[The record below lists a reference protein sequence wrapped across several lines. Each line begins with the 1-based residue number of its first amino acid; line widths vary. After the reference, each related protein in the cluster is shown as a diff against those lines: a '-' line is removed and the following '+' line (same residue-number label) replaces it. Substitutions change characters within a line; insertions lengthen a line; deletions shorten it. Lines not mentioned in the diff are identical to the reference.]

1 MDLSRNNFHGEL
13 PEGLSHLGRLKV
25 LNLTINNLS
34 GKVPSWLSSFQNLQY
49 LSHANNSFTGVIPP
63 AICNVSTLKSLSL
76 SFNSLS
82 GKLPIEIGNLQ
93 SLKKL
98 SIEYNYLS
106 GSVPSKIFNISSLEI
121 ISFLSNSLSGSLPAD
136 MCSPPRRIKW
146 LNLSDN
152 KLGGQIP
159 STWFHCSQLQMLSL
173 SINQFIGTI
182 PNEIGNLTALEE
194 LYLGVN
200 NFRATIP
207 EQFCNLHRLKQLW
220 IEEASLTGS
229 IPAQLFNISTLL
241 VVVLNDNILSGNL
254 PLSNRQR
261 LPNLE
266 VLSARGNKLHG
277 VIPASISN
285 ASNLYY
291 LNLARNKFSGPIADS
306 LGDLRLLEHLNLG
319 QNYFTCEPSILE
331 LSFISS
337 LTKCKYLEFLGMNDN
352 SFNGSIPKSIGN
364 LSHSIEKIFASE
376 SELMGSIPDWFGY
389 LSNLLL
395 LSLYGNHLT
404 GSVPYTFKSLQKL
417 QALNLENNLLSGPPP
432 HHFCDMSSLYIVTM
446 GQNQISGA
454 IPSCLGNVTSLGY
467 LLIDQNLLN
476 SSIPANLWNLSHLLK
491 LDLSSNSL
499 SGSLPEE
506 MQNLKAAT
514 SLNLSANDISG
525 NSPSSIAG
533 LQNLLNLSLAQNKIE
548 GSIPNSV
555 GNMLSLQ
562 YLDLSHNDLSGVIP
576 KFMEALSYLSYINLS
591 FNNLSGEIPSGGPF
605 KNFTSQSFMSN
616 AALCG
621 APRYRRKNNVP
632 TAVSWK
638 PLGKAER
645 FSYYELLRATN
656 GYNESNLPGTG
667 SFGSV
672 YRGTQIDGTQ
682 VAVKVFKLQLE
693 GTHDSFVSECET
705 TPVVHCDIKPSNI
718 LLDEGMVAH
727 VSDFGLSKLLSQ
739 EDSNLH
745 TKTLATLGYI
755 APEYGAGGLVST
767 RSDVYSFGI
776 VLIETF
782 SRMKPS
788 DQIFVGDL
796 SLKSWIE
803 DSLHT
808 RTTQTIDANLLS
820 PEDEYLSEKLGSIYL
835 TLELALSCCNERPRD
850 RTSMNH
856 VVVSLE
862 KIKHQLVSVCGEE
875 SYKHLKEFT
884 VVCSNMKPPGVI
896 EEQIKMWAFPLSLK
910 GVAKDWLYYLPFGT
924 REDIPTRCVNEVNIL
939 SLQEQLTKL
948 TSMVRKMA
956 VGNVQQF
963 KACRICKDASHPTN
977 GCSMLQ
983 DDDAEQVNITGNMRV
998 PRRQYDSYSNMYNLA
1013 EYFAVPTKDGCEY
1026 TKYRKSDESDRL
1038 YNKLPG
1044 VSRERKIFFSDGG
1057 KSEEH

>member
-1 MDLSRNNFHGEL
+1 MASEVSFNFGMALLNSGLHHGPEYRMTQCISTRDIATDQSALLALRSQITSEPYQMLVNNWSVSSSVCQWIGVTCSSRHHRVIALNISNM
-13 PEGLSHLGRLKV
+13 GLTG
-25 LNLTINNLS
+25 TIH
-34 GKVPSWLSSFQNLQY
+34 PQ
-49 LSHANNSFTGVIPP
+49 
-63 AICNVSTLKSLSL
+63 SLSL

-220 IEEASLTGS
+220 INEASLTGS

-241 VVVLNDNILSGNL
+241 LLVLNDNILSGNL

-266 VLSARGNKLHG
+266 VLSARGNELHG

-291 LNLARNKFSGPIADS
+291 LNLARNKFSGPIPDS

-364 LSHSIEKIFASE
+364 LSHSIEKIFAYE
-376 SELMGSIPDWFGY
+376 SELKGSIPDCFGN

-395 LSLYGNHLT
+395 LSLDGNHLT
-404 GSVPYTFKSLQKL
+404 GSVPSTFKSLQKL
-417 QALNLENNLLSGPPP
+417 QALSLENNLLSGPLP
-432 HHFCDMSSLYIVTM
+432 HHFCDMSSLYIVAI
-446 GQNQISGA
+446 GQNQISGS

-476 SSIPANLWNLSHLLK
+476 SSIPANLWNLSDLLE

-514 SLNLSANDISG
+514 RLNLSENDISG
-525 NSPSSIAG
+525 NIPSSIGG
-533 LQNLLNLSLAQNKIE
+533 LQNLLNLSFAQNKIE

-562 YLDLSHNDLSGVIP
+562 CLDLSHNDLSGVIP
-576 KFMEALSYLSYINLS
+576 KSMEALSYLSYINLS
-591 FNNLSGEIPSGGPF
+591 FNKLNGEIPSGGPF

-621 APRYRRKNNVP
+621 APRFLVPLCSPPPLHRSTKKKVLQVIYLVSGIAVAIIAFIVAIISIRYRRKNNVP
-632 TAVSWK
+632 TAVSWT

-645 FSYYELLRATN
+645 FSYYELLRATD
-656 GYNESNLPGTG
+656 GYNESNLLGTG

-693 GTHDSFVSECET
+693 GTHDSFVSECEVLRNLRHRNLTKVIGSCTNHGFKALVYEHMPNGSLEKWLYSHNHYLNLIERMSIMIDVANGLEYLHHGYT

-739 EDSNLH
+739 EDCNLH

-755 APEYGAGGLVST
+755 APEYGAEGLVST

-776 VLIETF
+776 VLMETF

-803 DSLHT
+803 NSLHT
-808 RTTQTIDANLLS
+808 RTTQTIDASLLS
-820 PEDEYLSEKLGSIYL
+820 PEDEYLPEKLESIYL
-835 TLELALSCCNERPRD
+835 ILELALSCCNERPRD
-850 RTSMNH
+850 RTSMND

-862 KIKHQLVSVCGEE
+862 KIKYQLVSVCGDQ
-875 SYKHLKEFT
+875 
-884 VVCSNMKPPGVI
+884 M
-896 EEQIKMWAFPLSLK
+896 
-910 GVAKDWLYYLPFGT
+910 
-924 REDIPTRCVNEVNIL
+924 
-939 SLQEQLTKL
+939 
-948 TSMVRKMA
+948 
-956 VGNVQQF
+956 
-963 KACRICKDASHPTN
+963 
-977 GCSMLQ
+977 
-983 DDDAEQVNITGNMRV
+983 
-998 PRRQYDSYSNMYNLA
+998 
-1013 EYFAVPTKDGCEY
+1013 
-1026 TKYRKSDESDRL
+1026 
-1038 YNKLPG
+1038 
-1044 VSRERKIFFSDGG
+1044 
-1057 KSEEH
+1057 

>member
-1 MDLSRNNFHGEL
+1 MHYFFHLGFLFLSLLLACLGISTRDITTDQSALLALRSQITSEPYQMLVNNWSVSSSVCQWMGVTCSSRHHRVIALNISNMGLIGTIHPQVGNLSFLISMDLSRNNFHGEL
-13 PEGLSHLGRLKV
+13 PEGLSHLGRLRV

-34 GKVPSWLSSFQNLQY
+34 GKVPSWLGSFQNLQY
-49 LSHANNSFTGVIPP
+49 LSLANNSFTGVIPP
-63 AICNVSTLKSLSL
+63 AICNLSTLKSLSL

-106 GSVPSKIFNISSLEI
+106 GSVPSGIFNISSLEI
-121 ISFLSNSLSGSLPAD
+121 LSFLSNGLSGSLPVD
-136 MCSPPRRIKW
+136 MCSRPRRIKW
-146 LNLSDN
+146 LNLSVN
-152 KLGGQIP
+152 KLSGQIP

-173 SINQFIGTI
+173 SINQFTGTI
-182 PNEIGNLTALEE
+182 PNEIGNLTALEV
-194 LYLGVN
+194 LYLGPN

-220 IEEASLTGS
+220 INEASLTGS

-241 VVVLNDNILSGNL
+241 LLVLNDNILSGNL

-266 VLSARGNKLHG
+266 VLSARGNELHG

-291 LNLARNKFSGPIADS
+291 LNLARNKFNGPIPDS

-364 LSHSIEKIFASE
+364 LSHSIEKIFAYE
-376 SELMGSIPDWFGY
+376 SELKGSIPDCFGN

-395 LSLYGNHLT
+395 LSLDGNHLT
-404 GSVPYTFKSLQKL
+404 GSVPSTFKSLQKL
-417 QALNLENNLLSGPPP
+417 QALSLENNLLSGPLP
-432 HHFCDMSSLYIVTM
+432 HHFCDMSSLYIVAI
-446 GQNQISGA
+446 GQNQISGS

-476 SSIPANLWNLSHLLK
+476 SSIPANLWNLSDLLE

-514 SLNLSANDISG
+514 RLNLSENDISG
-525 NSPSSIAG
+525 NIPSSIGG
-533 LQNLLNLSLAQNKIE
+533 LQNLLNLSFAQNKIE

-562 YLDLSHNDLSGVIP
+562 CLDLSHNDLSGVIP
-576 KFMEALSYLSYINLS
+576 KSMEALSYLSYINLS
-591 FNNLSGEIPSGGPF
+591 FNNLNGEIPSGGPF

-621 APRYRRKNNVP
+621 APRFLVPLCSPPPLHRSTKKKVLQVIYLVSGIAVALIAFIVAIISIRYRRKNNVP
-632 TAVSWK
+632 TAVSWT

-645 FSYYELLRATN
+645 FSYYELLRATD
-656 GYNESNLPGTG
+656 GYNESNLLGTG

-682 VAVKVFKLQLE
+682 VAVKVLRNLRHRNLTKVIGSCTNHGFKALVYEHMPNGSLE
-693 GTHDSFVSECET
+693 KWLYSHNHYLNLIERMSIMIDVANGLEYLHHGYT

-739 EDSNLH
+739 EDCNLH

-755 APEYGAGGLVST
+755 APEYGAEGLVST

-776 VLIETF
+776 VLMETF

-796 SLKSWIE
+796 SLKK
-803 DSLHT
+803 
-808 RTTQTIDANLLS
+808 
-820 PEDEYLSEKLGSIYL
+820 KLESIYL
-835 TLELALSCCNERPRD
+835 ILELALSCCNERPRD
-850 RTSMNH
+850 RTSMND

-862 KIKHQLVSVCGEE
+862 KIKYQLVSVC
-875 SYKHLKEFT
+875 
-884 VVCSNMKPPGVI
+884 
-896 EEQIKMWAFPLSLK
+896 
-910 GVAKDWLYYLPFGT
+910 
-924 REDIPTRCVNEVNIL
+924 
-939 SLQEQLTKL
+939 
-948 TSMVRKMA
+948 
-956 VGNVQQF
+956 
-963 KACRICKDASHPTN
+963 
-977 GCSMLQ
+977 
-983 DDDAEQVNITGNMRV
+983 
-998 PRRQYDSYSNMYNLA
+998 
-1013 EYFAVPTKDGCEY
+1013 
-1026 TKYRKSDESDRL
+1026 SDQM
-1038 YNKLPG
+1038 
-1044 VSRERKIFFSDGG
+1044 
-1057 KSEEH
+1057 